1 MKRASLIAMTL
12 LAALSA
18 QHGAW
23 AVDYPL
29 PPSQQPFDWP
39 KPILDG
45 TGRGSQPAGY
55 RPPLRHGGDADS

>member
-23 AVDYPL
+23 AVDYPRNRMKSTCL
-29 PPSQQPFDWP
+29 F
-39 KPILDG
+39 
-45 TGRGSQPAGY
+45 
-55 RPPLRHGGDADS
+55 

>member
-1 MKRASLIAMTL
+1 MKRASLITMTL

-29 PPSQQPFDWP
+29 PLP
-39 KPILDG
+39 
-45 TGRGSQPAGY
+45 TAV
-55 RPPLRHGGDADS
+55 